1 MCRVVTVLCV
11 APDRER
17 LGELRRAAVTAEW
30 ELCPGATELREALD
44 QVDVCRPH
52 IMVVAGPFEELVAM
66 VADRF
71 PGMQIVTDHE
81 MPGATAV
88 VQDVSDI
95 RAALRSQRRPGG
107 PVG

>member
-1 MCRVVTVLCV
+1 MCRAVSVLCV
-11 APDRER
+11 APDQAR
-17 LGELRRAAVTAEW
+17 LDEVKRATVAAEW
-30 ELCPGATELREALD
+30 ELCAGATDLRAALD

-52 IMVVAGPFEELVAM
+52 AMVVLGPFEDLVAI

-81 MPGATAV
+81 MPGSTAV
-88 VQDVSDI
+88 VPEGSDV
-95 RAALRSQRRPGG
+95 RAALRMQRRPG